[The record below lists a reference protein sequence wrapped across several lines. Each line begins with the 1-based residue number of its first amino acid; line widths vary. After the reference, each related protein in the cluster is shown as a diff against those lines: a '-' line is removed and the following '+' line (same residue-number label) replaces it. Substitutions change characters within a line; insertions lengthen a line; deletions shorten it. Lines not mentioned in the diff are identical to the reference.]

1 VAATPAPDQHP
12 VDPDGG
18 FEDERS
24 EDGGFGDGGFED
36 GGFGDGG
43 FGDGGFEDE
52 EPLGRDPSRV
62 DLGSSGEYGIDAP
75 GVVQKLAHIALG
87 AFAVMFVA
95 ALVNVPFLMGI
106 ALAVGIVFT
115 IVALAMVSSSRVG
128 KLRERVRIV
137 DAAGLSSD
145 DYVLDLG
152 CGRGLLLVEAAR
164 SVPGGLAVGVDVWSA
179 VDQSGNVPSAPLDNA
194 VIERVEDWV
203 DVVTGDGRRL
213 PYVDGAFDVV
223 VSSMVVHNVPDSVG
237 RARVIREA
245 ARVLRPGG
253 RLVVVDMQRTHEYVA
268 VLRALRWSEVSRSRR
283 VWRMF
288 PPVRYVSGTKPNPG
302 TTP

>member
-1 VAATPAPDQHP
+1 MAATPAPGRHP
-12 VDPDGG
+12 VDPDEHFADEHFAEEG
-18 FEDERS
+18 FA
-24 EDGGFGDGGFED
+24 
-36 GGFGDGG
+36 
-43 FGDGGFEDE
+43 E
-52 EPLGRDPSRV
+52 EAPLGRDPSRV

-75 GVVQKLAHIALG
+75 GVVQNLAHLALG
-87 AFAVMFVA
+87 AFAVMLVA
-95 ALVNVPFLMGI
+95 ALVNLPIVMGI

-115 IVALAMVSSSRVG
+115 IFALAMVSSSRVG

-137 DAAGLSSD
+137 DAAGLSPD

-164 SVPGGLAVGVDVWSA
+164 RVPAGLAVGIDVWSV
-179 VDQSGNVPSAPLDNA
+179 VDQSRNVSRAPLDNA
-194 VIERVEDWV
+194 VIERVEDRV
-203 DVVTGDGRRL
+203 EVVTGDGRRL
-213 PYVDGAFDVV
+213 PYVGGAFDVV
-223 VSSMVVHNVPDSVG
+223 VSNMVVHNIPDSVG

-253 RLVVVDMQRTHEYVA
+253 RLVVVDMHRTQEYVA
-268 VLRALRWSEVSRSRR
+268 VLRAMRWSEVSRSRR

-288 PPVRYVSGTKPNPG
+288 PPARYVSGTKPNPG

>member
-1 VAATPAPDQHP
+1 VAATPAPGRHP
-12 VDPDGG
+12 VDPDEHFADEHFAEEG
-18 FEDERS
+18 FA
-24 EDGGFGDGGFED
+24 
-36 GGFGDGG
+36 
-43 FGDGGFEDE
+43 E
-52 EPLGRDPSRV
+52 EAPLGRDPSRV

-75 GVVQKLAHIALG
+75 GVVQNLAHFALG
-87 AFAVMFVA
+87 AFAVMLVA
-95 ALVNVPFLMGI
+95 ALVNLPIVMGI

-115 IVALAMVSSSRVG
+115 IFALAMVSSSRVG

-137 DAAGLSSD
+137 DAAGLSPD

-164 SVPGGLAVGVDVWSA
+164 RVPAGLAVGIDVWSV
-179 VDQSGNVPSAPLDNA
+179 VDQSRNVSRAPLDNA
-194 VIERVEDWV
+194 VIERVEDRV
-203 DVVTGDGRRL
+203 EVVTGDGRRL
-213 PYVDGAFDVV
+213 PYVGGAFDVV
-223 VSSMVVHNVPDSVG
+223 VSNMVVHNIPDSVG

-253 RLVVVDMQRTHEYVA
+253 RLVVVDMHRTQEYVA
-268 VLRALRWSEVSRSRR
+268 VLRAMRWSEVSRSRR

-288 PPVRYVSGTKPNPG
+288 PPARYVSGTKPNPG

>member
-1 VAATPAPDQHP
+1 MAATPAPDQHP
-12 VDPDGG
+12 DQIDPDGAAGDEGLEDDG
-18 FEDERS
+18 FE
-24 EDGGFGDGGFED
+24 DGGFED
-36 GGFGDGG
+36 GAPG
-43 FGDGGFEDE
+43 EA

-75 GVVQKLAHIALG
+75 GVVQNLAYLALG
-87 AFAVMFVA
+87 AFAVMLVA
-95 ALVNVPFLMGI
+95 ALINVPILMGI

-115 IVALAMVSSSRVG
+115 IIALAMVSSSRVG
-128 KLRERVRIV
+128 KLRERKRIV
-137 DAAGLSSD
+137 DAAGLSTD

-164 SVPGGLAVGVDVWSA
+164 RVPDGLAVGVDVWST
-179 VDQSGNVPSAPLDNA
+179 VDQSRNLARAPLDNA
-194 VIERVEDWV
+194 LIERVEDRV
-203 DVVTGDGRRL
+203 DVVTGDGRLL
-213 PYVDGAFDVV
+213 PYVDGAFDAV
-223 VSSMVVHNVPDSVG
+223 VSSMVVHNIPDSVG

-253 RLVVVDMQRTHEYVA
+253 RLIVVDMQRTHEYVA

>member
-1 VAATPAPDQHP
+1 MAATPAPGRHP
-12 VDPDGG
+12 VDPEGQFAPEEHLAEEG
-18 FEDERS
+18 FAEE
-24 EDGGFGDGGFED
+24 GFAEAGFAEA
-36 GGFGDGG
+36 GFA
-43 FGDGGFEDE
+43 E
-52 EPLGRDPSRV
+52 EAPLGRDPSRV

-75 GVVQKLAHIALG
+75 GAVLRLAHLALG
-87 AFAVMFVA
+87 AFAVMLVA
-95 ALVNVPFLMGI
+95 ALVNVPTVMGI
-106 ALAVGIVFT
+106 ALAVGVVFT

-137 DAAGLSSD
+137 DATGLCAD

-164 SVPGGLAVGVDVWSA
+164 RVPDGLAVGIDVWSV
-179 VDQSGNVPSAPLDNA
+179 VDQSRNGPRAPLDNA
-194 VIERVEDWV
+194 MIERVEDRV

-213 PYVDGAFDVV
+213 PYVGGAFDAV
-223 VSSMVVHNVPDSVG
+223 VSNMVVHNIPDSVG

-253 RLVVVDMQRTHEYVA
+253 RLVVVDMRRTHEYVA
-268 VLRALRWSEVSRSRR
+268 VLRAMRWSEVSRSRR
-283 VWRMF
+283 VWRVF
-288 PPVRYVSGTKPNPG
+288 PPARYVSGTKPNPG

>member
-1 VAATPAPDQHP
+1 MAATPAPDQHP
-12 VDPDGG
+12 VDPDEHSAEEG
-18 FEDERS
+18 FEDEA
-24 EDGGFGDGGFED
+24 
-36 GGFGDGG
+36 
-43 FGDGGFEDE
+43 
-52 EPLGRDPSRV
+52 PLGRDPSRV

-75 GVVQKLAHIALG
+75 GVVQRLAHLALG
-87 AFAVMFVA
+87 AFAVMLVA
-95 ALVNVPFLMGI
+95 ALVKVPIVMGI
-106 ALAVGIVFT
+106 ALAVGIVFA

-137 DAAGLSSD
+137 DAAGLSAD

-164 SVPGGLAVGVDVWSA
+164 RVPAGLAVGVDVWSV
-179 VDQSGNVPSAPLDNA
+179 VDQSRNVPRAPLDNA
-194 VIERVEDWV
+194 VIERVEDRV
-203 DVVTGDGRRL
+203 EVVTGDGRRL
-213 PYVDGAFDVV
+213 PYVGGAFDAV
-223 VSSMVVHNVPDSVG
+223 VSNMVVHNIPDSVG

-253 RLVVVDMQRTHEYVA
+253 RLVVVDMHRTHEYVA
-268 VLRALRWSEVSRSRR
+268 VLRAMRWSEVSRSRR

-288 PPVRYVSGTKPNPG
+288 PPARYVSGTKPNPG